1 MLKEFVKIVGLGIG
15 SVVCAFIGGFIYDAV
30 SDINNTL
37 SRALREVLRAFS
49 VVLGIIAIGLA
60 MSFVV
65 SLGSFIIGL
74 F

>member
-15 SVVCAFIGGFIYDAV
+15 SIICAFIGVFIYDAV

-49 VVLGIIAIGLA
+49 VVLGIIAIWLA
-60 MSFVV
+60 ISFVV
-65 SLGSFIIGL
+65 GLGSFIIGL

>member
-1 MLKEFVKIVGLGIG
+1 MLKVFAKIVGLGIG
-15 SVVCAFIGGFIYDAV
+15 SVVCAFVGAFIYDAV

>member
-15 SVVCAFIGGFIYDAV
+15 SVICVFIGVFIYDAV

-49 VVLGIIAIGLA
+49 VVLGIIAIWLTI
-60 MSFVV
+60 SFVV
-65 SLGSFIIGL
+65 GLGSFIIGL